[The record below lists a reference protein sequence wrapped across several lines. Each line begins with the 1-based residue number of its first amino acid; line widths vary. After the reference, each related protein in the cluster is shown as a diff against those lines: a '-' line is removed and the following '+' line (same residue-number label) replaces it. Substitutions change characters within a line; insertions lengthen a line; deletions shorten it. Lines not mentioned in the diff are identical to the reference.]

1 MARAATEVAPAP
13 KAGNGLLV
21 AVSLG
26 MLFALLMMML
36 GFKKAGPLF
45 TEANMLYLALT
56 FYGGASA
63 LYIGFGVTGVD
74 RYVRVASALT
84 ALGFVANTLAGAH
97 RWYTA
102 GHAPFSNLYEMLLS
116 FVWTVAVLTL
126 FAERKYGVRIIG
138 SITMPLAVVSVLLM
152 QLMPSEV
159 RPLVPALQSTW
170 LHIHVTL
177 AMLSYAACALSFA
190 LALMFLI
197 QDKMRTETFLATSSA
212 FSAAIYL
219 AILTRFTGAGGLT
232 VTAWDAEHNQEAF
245 IAQGQ
250 RLMVTIP
257 DLGWLIMLALLALA
271 APLGIYVWARV
282 RKDETGYVLAN

>member
-1 MARAATEVAPAP
+1 MARAATEQAAPP

-21 AVSLG
+21 AVCLG
-26 MLFALLMMML
+26 MAFLLFMMML
-36 GFKKAGPLF
+36 GMKKAGPPF
-45 TEANMLYLALT
+45 SEANMLYLALT

-197 QDKMRTETFLATSSA
+197 QDRMKTETFQM
-212 FSAAIYL
+212 
-219 AILTRFTGAGGLT
+219 LTALGMSGVYGSMMLRFQSGGFN
-232 VTAWDAEHNQEAF
+232 VVGWDPSTNEEIF
-245 IAQGQ
+245 IGRNT
-250 RLMVTIP
+250 RLFVTI
-257 DLGWLIMLALLALA
+257 
-271 APLGIYVWARV
+271 
-282 RKDETGYVLAN
+282 